1 MNQDGHLT
9 AQELDAFLTARM
21 TGQAVPMP
29 AGVTTAE
36 AALTDELV
44 TLAEATLP
52 DPAFVADLEMRLARA
67 GSVPAHPSALASFCQ
82 NLVES
87 IPTRRQ
93 TMLKRTVIGLAG
105 AVALVALVL
114 FGLPLLS
121 PQKNLPRLPSL
132 AALSA
137 YAQGNYSAGT
147 TDTGIFPGTQFA
159 LSTTLPFAPQQVMV
173 WRQSE
178 RKPFTVEEVRRLA
191 TRFGLKGNIY
201 TQQTPTHQ
209 TAYVV
214 LDGSRQMTFSSSGV
228 LYVDNSARDAWLST
242 GAPIGS
248 NVTRTLTFEQQ
259 ATIAQEFLQAH
270 GLLDFAYRVE
280 PAQNGLTGMVYFAQL
295 AEGHPM
301 QDAGIQV
308 TVSPDGQVTMVLYR
322 PLALELVGQY
332 PIRSAREA
340 WNALLSGQPG
350 GKVQYTVRRE
360 AGSMSVS
367 SRLEFDAQGRV
378 MSVQDNFNP
387 KSAPATFWRPQFRPG
402 QRADLYGWS
411 NVLLPADGNGSP
423 LLEMN
428 GVWVRLSPDDARRI
442 SEKWTTDLHVW
453 GHLRQDTSSLVM
465 DMAGWEVASQ
475 PLFQPFSGTLQLD
488 AGRGPV
494 VFHCEDGKTFAL
506 SSPPDNLMDGLA
518 VTVYGRETDRVEDGY
533 PVMDWTGMQ
542 SPPDAGLSGAI
553 TTTVV
558 SVAPIEPITVTA
570 TLAPAP
576 TMPPQP
582 TVTGQPASPR
592 PITHTVQPGETLLG
606 IASRYGVTGEAILR
620 ANNLKG
626 GEEIHVWQLL
636 VIPASSNDLGLTAPA
651 PAPTMAPPPPPPS
664 GWQSGGQVV
673 GSVSSG
679 VVSGPVLAPPKPPL
693 QPGQRV
699 ESLTGILY
707 AGIREG
713 NDGSRRLDV
722 RLLLPSCKEPALS
735 CGWSAVLTGAGM
747 TGIEQYSRLHVRVW
761 GRYAIEGD
769 QPMVEVERYE
779 KAFPDEHIQAWLGR
793 FEITSLEGRKV
804 LVFKS
809 REGNQYVWDESLAEM
824 PEDIPEDKRSEYE
837 QQRAVYWADL
847 ASEQQYL
854 VEGVVEPKT
863 FGGYPVFRRLSSKT
877 DKMIRQ
883 MTDLK
888 DYQPRTG
895 PAVVP
900 PPPSLLPGK
909 AFVEQVEL
917 VYYAAQIIDI
927 PYPGGKAVRDPSV
940 YIVQPVWRFAG
951 HTEDGATFEV
961 LVQAVR
967 DEYLK

>member
-9 AQELDAFLTARM
+9 TQELDAFLTARM
-21 TGQAVPMP
+21 AGQGAPVPS
-29 AGVTTAE
+29 GVSSAE
-36 AALTDELV
+36 VTLADELV

-52 DPAFVADLEMRLARA
+52 DLTFVADLEARLVHADSA
-67 GSVPAHPSALASFCQ
+67 PAHPSALASFCQ

-87 IPTRRQ
+87 IPTGRQ

-105 AVALVALVL
+105 AVALAALIL

-147 TDTGIFPGTQFA
+147 TSTGIFPGTQFV
-159 LSTTLPFAPQQVMV
+159 LSTTLPSAPQQVMV

-209 TAYVV
+209 TAYIV

-228 LYVDNSARDAWLST
+228 LYVDNSARDAWLPT

-248 NVTRTLTFEQQ
+248 NITRTPTFEQQ
-259 ATIAQEFLQAH
+259 AAIAQEFLQAH

-295 AEGHPM
+295 AEGHLV

-308 TVSPDGQVTMVLYR
+308 TVSPDGQVTMVSYR

-332 PIRSAREA
+332 PIRSARDA
-340 WNALLSGQPG
+340 WDALLSGQPG
-350 GKVQYTVRRE
+350 GKVQYTVRRD
-360 AGSMSVS
+360 AGSMPGS

-378 MSVQDNFNP
+378 TRIQDNFSP
-387 KSAPATFWRPQFRPG
+387 KSTPATFWRPRFRPA
-402 QRADLYGWS
+402 QRADLYGWA
-411 NVLLPADGNGSP
+411 NVLLPADGNGPP
-423 LLEMN
+423 LLEMD
-428 GVWVRLSPDDARRI
+428 GMWVRLSPDDARHI
-442 SEKWTTDLHVW
+442 GEKWTTDLHVW
-453 GHLRQDTSSLVM
+453 GQVRQDALGLVL
-465 DMAGWEVASQ
+465 DIAGWEVASQ

-488 AGRGPV
+488 AGRGPA
-494 VFHCEDGKTFAL
+494 VFHREDGKTFAL

-518 VTVYGRETDRVEDGY
+518 VTVYGREADRVEDGY

-558 SVAPIEPITVTA
+558 SVTPMEQITVTA
-570 TLAPAP
+570 TLAPEP

-592 PITHTVQPGETLLG
+592 PVTHTVQPGETLLG
-606 IASRYGVTGEAILR
+606 IASRYGVTAEAILH
-620 ANNLKG
+620 ANGLAQG
-626 GEEIHVWQLL
+626 DGIRVWQSL

-651 PAPTMAPPPPPPS
+651 PAPTKAPPPS
-664 GWQSGGQVV
+664 GWRSGGQVV

-679 VVSGPVLAPPKPPL
+679 AVSGPVLAPPKPPL

-699 ESLTGILY
+699 ESLMGVLY
-707 AGIREG
+707 GGIREG

-722 RLLLPSCKEPALS
+722 RLLLPSCKESALT
-735 CGWSAVLTGAGM
+735 CGWSAVLIGAGM
-747 TGIEQYSRLHVRVW
+747 AGIEQYSRLHVRVW

-779 KAFPDEHIQAWLGR
+779 KAFPDEHIQAWLGH
-793 FEITSLEGRKV
+793 FEITTLEGRKV
-804 LVFKS
+804 LIFKS
-809 REGNQYVWDESLAEM
+809 RERNLYVWDESLAEM
-824 PEDIPEDKRSEYE
+824 PEGIPEDKRAE
-837 QQRAVYWADL
+837 YWADL

-863 FGGYPVFRRLSSKT
+863 FGGYPIFRRLSSKT

-895 PAVVP
+895 PEVVP